1 MARTSMKPNAEA
13 SATTTATASGK
24 VILCGEHA
32 VVYGHP
38 AIAVPVQQVRATAT
52 VTAGPPG
59 AGCVLHALDLG
70 REIRLAEAP
79 EDDPLA
85 LTLRL
90 ALAELGLAGP
100 DPSSEPDWTVTL
112 RSQIPIASGLG
123 SGAAV
128 STALVRALFRH
139 AGRVPEPAT
148 VSRLVFRTE
157 ELHHGTPSGIDNTVI
172 AYEQPVWFVRGQPP
186 ETFTPARPFTLAIA
200 DSGIPSPTRET
211 VGDVRRGWQADPARY
226 EALFR
231 AIGEVVVAA
240 RRALGTGDVAELGR
254 LFRRNQA
261 LLRELGVSSA
271 PLEQLVDAAERAG
284 ALGAKLSGGGR
295 GGNVIALVTPEHEEA
310 VRQALLQAGAR
321 RVIVTRYQ
329 RSTANNQPSAA
340 NG

>member
-1 MARTSMKPNAEA
+1 MTESAR
-13 SATTTATASGK
+13 TTTATASGK

-59 AGCVLHALDLG
+59 AGCVLRALDLG
-70 REIRLAEAP
+70 QEIRLAEAP

-85 LTLRL
+85 LILRL
-90 ALAELGLAGP
+90 ALAELGLAQ
-100 DPSSEPDWTVTL
+100 EPDWTVTVH
-112 RSQIPIASGLG
+112 SQIPMASGLG

-139 AGRVPEPAT
+139 AGRAPEPAT

-172 AYEQPVWFVRGQPP
+172 AYERPVWFVRGQPP
-186 ETFTPARPFTLAIA
+186 ETFTPAQPFTLAIA

-211 VGDVRRGWQADPARY
+211 VGDVRRAWQADPARY
-226 EALFR
+226 EALFQ
-231 AIGEVVVAA
+231 AIGQVVVAA
-240 RRALGTGDVAELGR
+240 RRALETGDMAELGR

-261 LLRELGVSSA
+261 LLRELGVSSE
-271 PLEQLVDAAERAG
+271 PLERLVAAAEEAG

-295 GGNVIALVTPEHEEA
+295 GGNVIALVTPETEEA
-310 VRQALLQAGAR
+310 VGRAMRRAGAR
-321 RVIVTRYQ
+321 QVIVTRY
-329 RSTANNQPSAA
+329 RPSTANTQQSTAR
-340 NG
+340 G